1 MALRQCFP
9 APVRDLHVGADDT
22 KRMLIVAQCPDPP
35 PPHAVA
41 SIAAENG
48 SALRNTN
55 IGQSMGV
62 THKPKATPPPMQ

>member
-1 MALRQCFP
+1 MALRQYFP
-9 APVRDLHVGADDT
+9 VPVRDLHVGADGT

-55 IGQSMGV
+55 IGQSMGDDPQ
-62 THKPKATPPPMQ
+62 TEGDPAAMQ